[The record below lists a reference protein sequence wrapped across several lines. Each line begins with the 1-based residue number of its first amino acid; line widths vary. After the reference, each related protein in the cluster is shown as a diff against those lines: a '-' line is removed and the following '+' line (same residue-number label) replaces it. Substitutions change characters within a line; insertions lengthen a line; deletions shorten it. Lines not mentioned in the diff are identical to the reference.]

1 LGIWRLQTFRWAL
14 SKTPQEQAMTKRP
27 VNFYDEPAAP
37 QPRAF
42 WIPRMMITGIMVGL
56 ASAYLYLH
64 GYRVF

>member
-1 LGIWRLQTFRWAL
+1 
-14 SKTPQEQAMTKRP
+14 MTKRP